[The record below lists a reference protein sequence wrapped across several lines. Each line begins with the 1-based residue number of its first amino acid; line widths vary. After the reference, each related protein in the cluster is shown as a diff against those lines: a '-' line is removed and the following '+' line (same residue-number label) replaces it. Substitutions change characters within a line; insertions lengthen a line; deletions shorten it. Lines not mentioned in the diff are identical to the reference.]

1 MGAGLRLGEIRD
13 RHGLAGHRISLPRAP
28 REVNPRYNPRA
39 MTRRRIL
46 VVLGIVLVV
55 GGGFLSVGP
64 PQLVLL
70 NTSLVLEYPWTRGTG
85 ALVAMVGV
93 LLGSLAIGSLGL
105 RLLCGAL
112 AVAPLLVS
120 LHLFRYRLEA
130 TDAGLVSRGVLGST
144 AIGWKEVQSVEKKVD
159 LLLIAGAGSALI
171 RVDTTDFEPEQRA
184 SLERTISRRVK
195 ETTGRVALPVPGAQ
209 IKP

>member
-1 MGAGLRLGEIRD
+1 M
-13 RHGLAGHRISLPRAP
+13 RAIESVSP
-28 REVNPRYNPRA
+28 YVPTEVNPRYNPRA
-39 MTRRRIL
+39 MTRRQTL
-46 VVLGIVLVV
+46 VALGVALVV

-64 PQLVLL
+64 PDLVLL
-70 NTSLVLEYPWTRGTG
+70 NASLRLQYPWIRGIG
-85 ALVAMVGV
+85 ALLATVGV
-93 LLGSLAIGSLGL
+93 LLSAAAIRSLAP

-112 AVAPLLVS
+112 AVAPLLIS

-144 AIGWKEVQSVEKKVD
+144 AIGWKEVQNVERGAD
-159 LLLIAGAGSALI
+159 LLLISGPGSARI

-195 ETTGRVALPVPGAQ
+195 ETTGRVALPVPAPKV
-209 IKP
+209 KP